1 MNTVGDDI
9 KASNEDTLAKPLAA
23 ASTEP
28 AAVDQNKIVYSI
40 LFMIAF
46 SHFLNDLVQSII
58 PSLYPI
64 VKEEFS
70 LSFSQ
75 IGMIT
80 LVFQL
85 TASILQPFVGIYT
98 DKNPTPRSLAI
109 GMMLSMS
116 GLLLLAFAHHYYVLL
131 CAVALI
137 GMGSSIF
144 HPEASRVAQLASGG
158 QKGLAQSIFQV
169 GGNSGSAIGPLLVAL
184 IILPLGQGY
193 VSLFAIAS
201 FIGIIILWRIGNWYG
216 ERLALRRATKAK
228 AAVIQS
234 PLPRKKVIYSVVI
247 LLILVFSKYIYM
259 ASMTSYFT
267 FFLMDKFHIP
277 VKDAQLYL
285 FMFLGAVAVGTILG
299 GKLGDKYGRK
309 KIIWVSILGAAPFTL
324 FLPHLTLFWT
334 VAFAVFIGLIIAS
347 AFSAILVFATDLMPD
362 KIGLVA
368 GLFFGF
374 SFGMGGIGS
383 AVLGALADETSIRY
397 VFNICAFLPLMGI
410 ITALLP
416 NVKGVRK

>member
-1 MNTVGDDI
+1 MDKVQTQTI
-9 KASNEDTLAKPLAA
+9 DT
-23 ASTEP
+23 S
-28 AAVDQNKIVYSI
+28 KIVYPI
-40 LFMIAF
+40 LFMISF
-46 SHFLNDLVQSII
+46 SHLLNDLIQSTI

-64 VKEEFS
+64 LKGEFS

-75 IGMIT
+75 IGIIT

-98 DKNPTPRSLAI
+98 DKKPNPRSLAI
-109 GMMLSMS
+109 GMGLSMA
-116 GLLLLAFAHHYYVLL
+116 GLLLLAAAHQYYVILI
-131 CAVALI
+131 AVALI

-193 VSLFAIAS
+193 VALFAIAA
-201 FIGIIILWRIGNWYG
+201 FIGIIVLWRIGNWYA
-216 ERLALRRATKAK
+216 ERLSFKKSAIHPDNIIEVQL
-228 AAVIQS
+228 S
-234 PLPRKKVIYSVVI
+234 RKKVIFSISV
-247 LLILVFSKYIYM
+247 LLALVFSKYIYL
-259 ASMTSYFT
+259 ASMTNYFT
-267 FFLMDKFHIP
+267 FFLIDKFHIS
-277 VKDAQLYL
+277 VKDSQLYL
-285 FMFLGAVAVGTILG
+285 FMFLAAVAIGTILG

-324 FLPHLTLFWT
+324 CLPYLPLAWT
-334 VAFAVFIGLIIAS
+334 IIFAVLIGLIIAS
-347 AFSAILVFATDLMPD
+347 AFSAILVYATDLMPN

-374 SFGMGGIGS
+374 MFGMGGIGS
-383 AVLGALADETSIRY
+383 AVLGAVADDTGIEY
-397 VFNICAFLPLMGI
+397 VFKICAFLPLIGI
-410 ITALLP
+410 ITAFLP
-416 NVKGVRK
+416 NIKGRKK